1 MEGSGNLFSDT
12 FKALSDPVRI
22 EILNLLRKKGRMNAG
37 EIADNF
43 NLSKAT
49 ISHHLKLLKNE
60 DLIYETKKKNFIY
73 YELNTSIFEEIMA
86 WFIKFKGGENEK

>member
-1 MEGSGNLFSDT
+1 MEGSDNLFSDT

-43 NLSKAT
+43 DLSKAT
-49 ISHHLKLLKNE
+49 ISHHLKLLKKE
-60 DLIYETKKKNFIY
+60 DLICETKEKNFIY
-73 YELNTSIFEEIMA
+73 YELNTSIFEEIMS
-86 WFIKFKGGENEK
+86 WFIKFKGVENEK